1 MQQQESTNKFFFAD
15 NNKTLSIHI
24 QEMHKE
30 KEKAIE
36 DLNLSAMI
44 HASGKLVLID
54 KLLPKLR
61 AGGHKVLIFSQMI
74 R

>member
-1 MQQQESTNKFFFAD
+1 MITGAEEGIVSEYQE
-15 NNKTLSIHI
+15 
-24 QEMHKE
+24 QHKE
-30 KEKAIE
+30 KAADE
-36 DLNLSAMI
+36 LNLSAMI

-74 R
+74 RLVVMIWAQG

>member
-1 MQQQESTNKFFFAD
+1 MSSDFCRYLITGAEEGIVSEYQE
-15 NNKTLSIHI
+15 
-24 QEMHKE
+24 QHKE
-30 KEKAIE
+30 KPMDE
-36 DLNLSAMI
+36 LNLSAMI